1 MPRLTQDQ
9 RHQAIGMLRAG
20 TPQTD
25 VAQHFNVHPSTVSRL
40 RRRYQVT
47 GRVEDRPRPGVQR
60 VTTGRQDRYIVMQH
74 LRRRF
79 QTAVQTANNTI
90 GSRGRS
96 ISSRT
101 VRRRLAAAGIRSR
114 RPYQGQILTHNHRL
128 QRQRWAAAGGFLG
141 NVGWRNVVF
150 SDESRFNV
158 SFPDGRLRVY
168 RRQGERYVRPCVIE
182 RDRFGGGGVMVWGA
196 INAVFKSQLV
206 IVQGN
211 LTARRYVDT
220 VLQPVLLP
228 LLRQHGGN
236 RLVFQHDNAR
246 PHTAI
251 LTRNF
256 LQRNN
261 VEVMQ

>member
-1 MPRLTQDQ
+1 M
-9 RHQAIGMLRAG
+9 
-20 TPQTD
+20 
-25 VAQHFNVHPSTVSRL
+25 
-40 RRRYQVT
+40 
-47 GRVEDRPRPGVQR
+47 
-60 VTTGRQDRYIVMQH
+60 
-74 LRRRF
+74 
-79 QTAVQTANNTI
+79 
-90 GSRGRS
+90 
-96 ISSRT
+96 
-101 VRRRLAAAGIRSR
+101 
-114 RPYQGQILTHNHRL
+114 
-128 QRQRWAAAGGFLG
+128 
-141 NVGWRNVVF
+141 
-150 SDESRFNV
+150 
-158 SFPDGRLRVY
+158 Y
-168 RRQGERYVRPCVIE
+168 RRQGGRYVRPCVIE
-182 RDRFGGGGVMVWGA
+182 RDRFGVGGVMVWGA